1 MTNLLQR
8 AFDLAKALPDD
19 RQDELGEM
27 LLSVIEQEKS
37 PLRLSQEQ
45 IAEIRRRRADPD
57 SLAAD
62 HEVDSVFNKLSG

>member
-1 MTNLLQR
+1 MTTLLQR

-37 PLRLSQEQ
+37 PLRLSQDQ
-45 IAEIRRRRADPD
+45 IAEIRRRRADPGP
-57 SLAAD
+57 LATD
-62 HEVDSVFNKLSG
+62 REVEAAFKKLGG